1 MPKSFARLRQ
11 VALAAKLRIASR
23 EALAVGVLRVLE
35 RSRLLRRLEQST
47 EYVVRAARWK
57 EWIEKSF
64 LHVIAAAV
72 GELRGK
78 GITPFRLE
86 IRLAGPGPRPWTRV
100 QAHRAH
106 KGLQRAAV
114 QELISQQPGG
124 TEYMQILRRAADRW
138 RIPLLPWRRVDRW
151 LGTLAWLRRQAPPR
165 VVAGMLRI
173 LTNSWITG
181 RRMQQRAAT
190 CMMGCAAP
198 MQLSIALAAGI

>member
-1 MPKSFARLRQ
+1 MWYGRLD
-11 VALAAKLRIASR
+11 
-23 EALAVGVLRVLE
+23 G
-35 RSRLLRRLEQST
+35 RSGS
-47 EYVVRAARWK
+47 K
-57 EWIEKSF
+57 
-64 LHVIAAAV
+64 IAAAV

-138 RIPLLPWRRVDRW
+138 RIPLLPGRRVDRW

-165 VVAGMLRI
+165 VVAGMLRT

-190 CMMGCAAP
+190 CMMGCDAP
-198 MQLSIALAAGI
+198 DAIEHYACCRHIN